1 MANSGTTNGRHQV
14 ATKETELS
22 LSVNIFQRPHQMRCM
37 QITRGLAN
45 YQIVLHLTLNIKD

>member
-1 MANSGTTNGRHQV
+1 MTNAGTTNGRHQV
-14 ATKETELS
+14 ATKETELG